1 MLPALNAVFGPIRQI
16 AYVVADID
24 QAIDSWHVQMAIA
37 PFAVV
42 RNCKPLQGCRYR
54 NEVAGEIVLNMAFA
68 YIGDVQ
74 LELIEQV
81 NTTPSMYLEAAERG
95 YWGAHHYAVC
105 VEDFDAAYQHA
116 MSNGFYAVM
125 NAGAPGYAQM
135 AYVESE
141 QVPGLMLEIIEW
153 NDLTRPY
160 FDGIGA
166 FLAEVDQNTLKHS
179 YQL

>member
-24 QAIDSWHVQMAIA
+24 QAIESWHAQMGIT
-37 PFAVV
+37 PFAVA

-81 NTTPSMYLEAAERG
+81 NTTPSMYQEAAKRD

-105 VEDFDAAYQHA
+105 VEDFDNAYQHA
-116 MSNGFYAVM
+116 MSNGFTAVM

-141 QVPGLMLEIIEW
+141 LVPGLMLEIIEW

-160 FDGIGA
+160 FNGIAA
-166 FLAEVDQNTLKHS
+166 FLAEADPGILKHT
-179 YQL
+179 YKL

>member
-1 MLPALNAVFGPIRQI
+1 MLPKLDSAFGPIRQI
-16 AYVVADID
+16 AFVVEDID
-24 QAIDSWHVQMAIA
+24 QAIESWHQQMGIGS
-37 PFAVV
+37 FAVV
-42 RNCKPLQGCRYR
+42 RNCKPLQGSRYR
-54 NEVAGEIVLNMAFA
+54 DKPSGEIILNMAFA
-68 YIGDVQ
+68 YIGDIQ

-81 NTTPSMYLEAAERG
+81 NDTPTMYREAAERG

-105 VEDFDAAYQHA
+105 VEDFDTAYQHA
-116 MSNGFYAVM
+116 MSNGFTAVM

-160 FDGIGA
+160 FNGIAA
-166 FLAEVDQNTLKHS
+166 FLAEADPGILKHT
-179 YQL
+179 YKL

>member
-1 MLPALNAVFGPIRQI
+1 
-16 AYVVADID
+16 
-24 QAIDSWHVQMAIA
+24 
-37 PFAVV
+37 
-42 RNCKPLQGCRYR
+42 
-54 NEVAGEIVLNMAFA
+54 
-68 YIGDVQ
+68 
-74 LELIEQV
+74 
-81 NTTPSMYLEAAERG
+81 
-95 YWGAHHYAVC
+95 
-105 VEDFDAAYQHA
+105 
-116 MSNGFYAVM
+116 MSNGFCAVM